1 MLASWRL
8 ISKGFPRAGG
18 NRQDLAYRIAFMR
31 VFGQRSRQESMKT
44 EWSGFSKALR
54 KDSIGTVL
62 LIAQVHGC
70 LRNERVNVHF
80 YTNCV
85 GTPKSAG
92 SRRSG
97 SAGHRSCS
105 RDTRPVTAWSC
116 TTGPATL
123 PGAGARRRRLD
134 HPEASRLALT
144 HRRADVQAL
153 NRLIRTGLR
162 EAGPLTEA
170 ETVIETAAGERSF
183 AVGDRIVFLEN
194 DSRLGVRNG
203 SLGTVNALGDGQMRV
218 RLDGRDD
225 PIEIDTAGFR
235 AFDHG
240 YATTI
245 HKAQGATADRAFVFA
260 GPTMDRHLTYVAM
273 TRHREDVTL
282 HAAKETFRDF
292 GGLAGKL
299 SRSGLQPNALDY
311 EGFLARRGLGQVR
324 DSGAGGY
331 LPEVFRGRPETAAGN
346 GADQQGHGGIA
357 REDRGNGT

>member
-1 MLASWRL
+1 MVMPPGRRQRPEWQRRASRL
-8 ISKGFPRAGG
+8 FSGHQTRDGLELYDRAG
-18 NRQDLAYRIAFMR
+18 NIA
-31 VFGQRSRQESMKT
+31 
-44 EWSGFSKALR
+44 WSGSQEEAMVSL
-54 KDSIGTVL
+54 
-62 LIAQVHGC
+62 AA
-70 LRNERVNVHF
+70 E
-80 YTNCV
+80 YTMHV
-85 GTPKSAG
+85 
-92 SRRSG
+92 
-97 SAGHRSCS
+97 
-105 RDTRPVTAWSC
+105 
-116 TTGPATL
+116 
-123 PGAGARRRRLD
+123 LD
-134 HPEASRLALT
+134 HPEESRLALT

-162 EAGPLTEA
+162 EAGPLGEA

-203 SLGTVNALGDGQMRV
+203 SLGTIEALGDGQMRV

-225 PIEIDTAGFR
+225 PVEIDTARFR

-240 YATTI
+240 YTTTI
-245 HKAQGATADRAFVFA
+245 HKAQGATVDRAFVFA

-311 EGFLARRGLGQVR
+311 EGFLARRGLAGMLVR
-324 DSGAGGY
+324 IG
-331 LPEVFRGRPETAAGN
+331 RGLVRGLAA
-346 GADQQGHGGIA
+346 ALCP
-357 REDRGNGT
+357 